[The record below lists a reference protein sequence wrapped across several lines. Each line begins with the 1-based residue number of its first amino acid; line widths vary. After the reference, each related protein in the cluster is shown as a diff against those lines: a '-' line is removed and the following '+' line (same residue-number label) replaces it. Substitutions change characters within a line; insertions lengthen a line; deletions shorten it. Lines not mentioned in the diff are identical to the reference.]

1 MSQPGQEK
9 ANQMKAYLD
18 KHMESKMQGIDERNQ
33 RRADLEQQMENM
45 KLSSEVKQKMIAQFD
60 EQEAAE
66 PKRKMNVD
74 DFELLTIIGR
84 GAFGEVRV
92 ARKKDTKQVY
102 AMKIMKKS
110 EMVKKNQVAHIRAER
125 YVALCCL

>member
-1 MSQPGQEK
+1 
-9 ANQMKAYLD
+9 MKAYLD